1 MCCSQST
8 DTSDRYE
15 QVSPVPGNH
24 LPARP
29 VQLPASNQ
37 QDAFSQG
44 KDTIKGLDRHGGAG
58 GPGGEGLKLSQC
70 FRESI
75 DFLRVESLQPPTSSH

>member
-58 GPGGEGLKLSQC
+58 GPGGGGAEALPMFPRKYRFS
-70 FRESI
+70 
-75 DFLRVESLQPPTSSH
+75 